1 MLLNLKNSIMT
12 KNQIVDELELC
23 IEALKSNEDTYTINK
38 LKKVIEALRY
48 EFTMSEMY
56 YQEIMSSL
64 AE

>member
-12 KNQIVDELELC
+12 KNQIIDELELC
-23 IEALKSNEDTYTINK
+23 IDVLKSNEDTYTINK

>member
-1 MLLNLKNSIMT
+1 MT
-12 KNQIVDELELC
+12 KNQIIDELELC

-38 LKKVIEALRY
+38 LKRVVEALRY

-56 YQEIMSSL
+56 YQEIISSL